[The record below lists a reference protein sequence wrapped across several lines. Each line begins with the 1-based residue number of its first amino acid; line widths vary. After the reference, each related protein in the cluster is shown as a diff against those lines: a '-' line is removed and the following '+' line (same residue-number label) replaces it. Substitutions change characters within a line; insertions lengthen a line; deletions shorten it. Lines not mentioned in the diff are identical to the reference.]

1 MENSSK
7 FKTKHNDLGKI
18 EVIKDPEGKLRL
30 IAIVDYYTQLAL
42 RKLHQNCFKVIRNL
56 KNCDRTF
63 TQDPFHK

>member
-7 FKTKHNDLGKI
+7 FKPKHNNLGKI

-42 RKLHQNCFKVIRNL
+42 RKLHQNCFKVI
-56 KNCDRTF
+56 KNFGHCDKTF
-63 TQDPFHK
+63 NQSPFHK